1 MNTQA
6 TGAIRPKSDLFS
18 FALPANR
25 AEFCNE
31 CDAAKAAFLADLLLQ
46 LLARIVRT
54 SPSLA
59 FRKPEADRNA
69 PEMAGHSQALE
80 GGL

>member
-31 CDAAKAAFLADLLLQ
+31 CDAAKPAFSAGSLL
-46 LLARIVRT
+46 
-54 SPSLA
+54 SPRA
-59 FRKPEADRNA
+59 T
-69 PEMAGHSQALE
+69 E
-80 GGL
+80 GRA